1 MEMKRVKG
9 ILCAVVVVMT
19 LGCLSGCSFVSKTS
33 YLYQNGEKY
42 TAGDREIT
50 DKIETINLDYM
61 EGDVKLVGAD
71 TDTLTVKETSAK
83 TLDDKRKVHTWVD
96 GTTLYVR
103 YCASAKRLD
112 LNNLNKSLEITLPK
126 DVKLGEVKL
135 VLSSGDVNCKDFEAG
150 TMDIEAS
157 SGNIAVDCTAK
168 KFDMEA
174 SSGSISLVQHGDS
187 DAIDIKVSSG
197 NISIDMENAGRVNTH
212 ASSGDTKISAKSIKE
227 FKAEASSGKEE
238 LRFAEVPGNT
248 DIEVSSGDVTI
259 YLPKDADLTADFET
273 SSGKLSYELS
283 FAKKGDQYVCGE
295 GTNRMK
301 VETSSGNITVKAT
314 E

>member
-1 MEMKRVKG
+1 MKQIKG
-9 ILCAVVVVMT
+9 ILCAVAVIMT

-42 TAGDREIT
+42 TAGDRTIT

-61 EGDVKLVGAD
+61 SGDVKLVGAD
-71 TDTLTVKETSAK
+71 TDALTVKETSAK

-126 DVKLGEVKL
+126 DVTLGDVKL
-135 VLSSGDVNCKDFEAG
+135 VLSSGDVDCKGFVAG
-150 TMDIEAS
+150 IMDIEAS
-157 SGNIAVDCTAK
+157 SGNITVDCAAK

-174 SSGSISLVQHGDS
+174 SSGNISLVQHGDS
-187 DAIDIKVSSG
+187 DEIEIEVSSG
-197 NISIDMENAGRVNTH
+197 IISIDMENAGRVFTH
-212 ASSGDTKISAKSIKE
+212 ASSGDTKITAKSVKE
-227 FKAEASSGKEE
+227 FKAEASSGKGEY
-238 LRFAEVPGNT
+238 RFAEVPGNT

-273 SSGKLSYELS
+273 SSGKLSYDLA

-295 GTNRMK
+295 GTNKMK
-301 VETSSGNITVKAT
+301 VETSSGNLTIKAI